1 MFAKIMLSFLLA
13 VSILVSSAPLAAQN
27 DRLQLVASHSILAD
41 VTGNVAGD
49 LADVSLLMPRGA
61 DPHSFQPSPRSL
73 TAIADAD
80 LVFVNGAR
88 FEESLLDAI
97 QNAAGINIIAASN
110 CVDIITPDAE
120 HDEHEDEHAADEHD
134 EDEDEHAADEHDE
147 HEDEHAADE
156 HDEDECDRHSHELSE
171 LLDEEEAH
179 AENRLETL
187 DCGEGH
193 GHDEAEDAHAAA
205 CDPHVWMDPYNVML
219 WTLMIRDSL
228 ADIDPDNG
236 AAYHANAAAYL
247 KELLA
252 LRRDFIEPALETL
265 PLEKRILITSHDSL
279 GYLAASYGFE
289 VISVVAST
297 ASEASARDV
306 AALIDLIAA
315 RSVPAVFGET
325 TANENTMQTIARET
339 GAELIVL
346 YSGTLSDSEGPA
358 ATYLD
363 YMRYNL
369 SAIIEGLN
377 RAD

>member
-1 MFAKIMLSFLLA
+1 MFISFLIAL
-13 VSILVSSAPLAAQN
+13 SIIIPVISLAAQ
-27 DRLQLVASHSILAD
+27 DSTIRVVASHSILAD
-41 VTGNVAGD
+41 VVRNVAGD
-49 LADVSLLMPRGA
+49 KIDLTLLMPPGA

-80 LVFVNGAR
+80 FVFVNGAR
-88 FEESLLDAI
+88 FEEGLLDAI
-97 QNAAGINIIAASN
+97 QNAAGLNIIAASN

-120 HDEHEDEHAADEHD
+120 HDEHEGEPAADEH
-134 EDEDEHAADEHDE
+134 A
-147 HEDEHAADE
+147 
-156 HDEDECDRHSHELSE
+156 EDECDHHSHELSE

-193 GHDEAEDAHAAA
+193 GHDEAEDAHAAV

-219 WTLMIRDSL
+219 WTLTIRDSL
-228 ADIDPDNG
+228 ADIDPDNS
-236 AAYHANAAAYL
+236 AAYQANAAAYL

-265 PLEKRILITSHDSL
+265 PLEKRILITNHDSL

-289 VISVVAST
+289 VISAAAST
-297 ASEASARDV
+297 AGEASARDV

-315 RSVPAVFGET
+315 RSVPAIFGET